1 MTARGVCTGGSMKL
15 SLRGLRSRVRPS
27 ISAAP
32 SCRPARPR
40 TLPGSTS
47 RSRLR
52 PCQTLPRRRRRYR
65 RRPSERASTE
75 WCGADPP
82 PLAMTTSAVLST
94 TRASR
99 ASVCACC
106 RRTHLTLHRVTGRR
120 HAARAW
126 LRKSAWERAVARQA
140 LRLRSVSSVW
150 CHIWPMSS
158 PAYLVSVSHWFQHH
172 RLSPGT
178 GVSPWRRTGCRAQRP
193 VWLLL
198 THAWL

>member
-1 MTARGVCTGGSMKL
+1 MKL

-27 ISAAP
+27 MSAAP

-82 PLAMTTSAVLST
+82 PLAMTTSAVLLT

-126 LRKSAWERAVARQA
+126 LRKSAWERAVAP
-140 LRLRSVSSVW
+140 SVW
-150 CHIWPMSS
+150 CRIRPMSS
-158 PAYLVSVSHWFQHH
+158 RAYLVSVSRWFQHYRLWFQHH
-172 RLSPGT
+172 RLSPGP

-198 THAWL
+198 THPWL